1 MSVIPLS
8 AQAKTFSQRLFN
20 ETFYLSNN
28 PDVLQAVS
36 LGLTTAFEHFSTFG
50 HRENR
55 PLLPFFDTQA
65 YLLANPDVLNATT
78 DPGWVSAWNHF
89 VLFGILEGR
98 SPNGTT
104 GFTGLFDNTKYLAQ
118 NPDVNTAVSGG
129 DFRNG
134 FEHYLLFGAKEGR
147 AAFDN
152 GGNAIDFASSVTPG
166 KTFTLTTSVDLLTGT
181 SGNDT
186 FLAAIVGN
194 NGTGSTLN
202 PGDNLKGGIGTD
214 TLQLNISGS
223 RGSNNGDSA
232 TTSAF
237 TLSGIE
243 RVLVSN
249 FATDGNNTGKNTLDM
264 ATATGLKVLALT
276 SSGAGGNT
284 EFINVQNV
292 VDAEMR
298 NGDKDLTIHYATAV
312 DLSGNN
318 DIQKLTVSAQT
329 SGKFTVDEGF
339 ETLEITSTGSKN
351 TLTLAA
357 GNKHK
362 TIVVKGDK
370 ALTLDI
376 SDTNNTVETVDAS
389 AFTGD
394 LTLSG
399 LGATDINIKGGSGND
414 TVTVANLTAADTI
427 DGGAGT
433 NTLKTNAAIT
443 AANAT
448 NISNFQVLEVTGL
461 VTQDVS
467 AISGITGVVSSANG
481 GGTVTFQNMGASTTL
496 KITNGSNATNIIA
509 SLKTNTSSDSINVTI
524 GKTSSGVTV
533 NNLTLNDYET
543 INIASTGGGSNKI
556 NASLASSS
564 ATKLVVTGNRD
575 LEITNFTGSSN
586 LKTIDASD
594 FTGKLKMGAALPATN
609 VTITGGSKDDTI
621 LGGTGNDSLTGGAGN
636 DSIVSG
642 GGNDTINAGDG
653 NDTVVLAGGNVKV
666 DLGAGDDIVTISY
679 ANLTSDDTI
688 IGGDGTD
695 TLRFASIANGDN
707 IDLTGGNAAKISNV
721 SGVEVISLDMS
732 GINISGQSATLTV
745 DDATVAAAGGTLTIK
760 AVSAGNAGVTTI
772 INANAVVLSSSQV
785 VADLSNITN
794 KMQYTVG
801 NGKDQVTGSAQNDTF
816 IVATSAYLSA
826 NDTLDAGGG
835 TDDTLR
841 FTSTTNS
848 TITTAQFTNV
858 KGFEII
864 EVNTGGVGNY
874 TFTLNDTIVSQNNS
888 GGQLTVTR
896 NSTDTGTLKVDG
908 SAVTSSYTLKLT
920 GAGGVDT
927 LTGGAGND
935 TINGGAGADEV
946 NLSAGGVDYVVVRLA
961 QTDGGDV
968 IKNFTLYGTGSSAAA
983 GADVFVFG
991 VGVSSGNNPHEI
1003 ALTTGTFGAQLA
1015 TNNAPT
1021 NAGEIVAL
1029 VSGNYNEAAG
1039 GSLNFTTG
1047 QVNVITTVGYTDALA
1062 ALTANGFA
1070 NDEAGLLLFYN
1081 LSTQRAELRYVADTN
1096 SDATTLEEDYLIAV
1110 FDGVTL
1116 TGMASFHEGN
1126 FAVIGV

>member
-1 MSVIPLS
+1 MALTANKIAVAMFGIAAGGFKSVIDD
-8 AQAKTFSQRLFN
+8 
-20 ETFYLSNN
+20 YM
-28 PDVLQAVS
+28 
-36 LGLTTAFEHFSTFG
+36 TANGEIATVAA
-50 HRENR
+50 
-55 PLLPFFDTQA
+55 LLPYSGLNPTFLGSPIYNNQQFAEALVAKMMPGLPSAVASATA
-65 YLLANPDVLNATT
+65 SLIVNYMTANPTLSRAQVVVDLIKAIDAIPAT
-78 DPGWVSAWNHF
+78 DPTYG
-89 VLFGILEGR
+89 
-98 SPNGTT
+98 
-104 GFTGLFDNTKYLAQ
+104 
-118 NPDVNTAVSGG
+118 AV
-129 DFRNG
+129 
-134 FEHYLLFGAKEGR
+134 A

-152 GGNAIDFASSVTPG
+152 KVALADAYTGNSTDLNELAQVVGNQPPQQNQG
-166 KTFTLTTSVDLLTGT
+166 QTFTLTTSADSFTGT

-186 FLAAIVGN
+186 FFAAIVGN
-194 NGTGSTLN
+194 NDTGSTLN
-202 PGDNLKGGIGTD
+202 PGDNLTGGDGTD
-214 TLQLNISGS
+214 TLQLNISGY
-223 RGSNNGDSA
+223 RGGNGVSA
-232 TTSAF
+232 TTNAF

-249 FATDGNNTGKNTLDM
+249 FATDGDNTGKNTLDM
-264 ATATGLKVLALT
+264 ANATGLKVLALT

-298 NGDKDLTIHYATAV
+298 NGDKNLTIVYATAV
-312 DLSGNN
+312 DLSGKN

-329 SGKFTVDEGF
+329 SGTFTVNEGF
-339 ETLEITSTGSKN
+339 ETLEITSTGAKN

-357 GNKHK
+357 GNKHE

-370 ALTLDI
+370 ALTLNI
-376 SDTNNTVETVDAS
+376 NNTNNTVKTVDAS

-399 LGATDINIKGGSGND
+399 LGNTDINIKGGSGND
-414 TVTVANLTAADTI
+414 TVTVANLNANDTI

-433 NTLKTNAAIT
+433 NTLKTDTAIT
-443 AANAT
+443 AADAK

-467 AISGITGVVSSANG
+467 AVSGITGVVSSASGN
-481 GGTVTFQNMGASTTL
+481 GTVTFQNMGASTTL
-496 KITNGSNATNIIA
+496 KITDGSSQTNITA

-524 GKTSSGVTV
+524 DKTSSGVTV
-533 NNLTLNDYET
+533 NSLTLNDYET

-556 NASLASSS
+556 NGNLASSS

-575 LEITNFTGSSN
+575 LEITNFVGSTN

-621 LGGTGNDSLTGGAGN
+621 QGGTGNDSLTGGAGN

-707 IDLTGGNAAKISNV
+707 IDLTGAYAAKLSNV

-732 GINISGQSATLTV
+732 DISGANHSATLAV

-760 AVSAGNAGVTTI
+760 AVNAGNAGVTTI
-772 INANAVVLSSSQV
+772 INANAVVLSSSHV

-835 TDDTLR
+835 TDTLR
-841 FTSTTNS
+841 FTSPNNS

-858 KGFEII
+858 KGFETI
-864 EVNTGGVGNY
+864 EVNTDGAGNY

-888 GGQLTVTR
+888 GGKLTVTR
-896 NSTDTGTLKVDG
+896 NSSDTGTLKVDG
-908 SAVTSSYTLKLT
+908 SAVTSSYSLDLT
-920 GAGGVDT
+920 GASSADT
-927 LTGGAGND
+927 LIGGAGND
-935 TINGGAGADEV
+935 TINGGGGADEI

-991 VGVSSGNNPHEI
+991 VGASSGGGNAGKI
-1003 ALTTGTFGAQLA
+1003 ALATGSWGATFSG
-1015 TNNAPT
+1015 NAPT
-1021 NAGEIVAL
+1021 NAGEITPL
-1029 VSGNYNEAAG
+1029 LSSNYNEAAG
-1039 GSLNFTTG
+1039 GSLDFITG
-1047 QVNVITTVGYTDALA
+1047 KLNVITGVGYTDAQA
-1062 ALTANGFA
+1062 ALTANGFTA
-1070 NDEAGLLLFYN
+1070 GEAGLLLFYN
-1081 LSTQRAELRYVADTN
+1081 LSTQRAELRYVADGN
-1096 SDATTLEEDYLIAV
+1096 NDGDIVDANDDNILIAV

-1116 TGMASFHEGN
+1116 TGMASFHAGN